1 MSKISVLTAVYND
14 EAHIRKCLDSLCSQT
29 LKDIQII
36 CIDDHSTDSTLSIL
50 RKYAANDPRVV
61 VVEQAENLGQAVAR
75 NEGIK
80 VADGEFITM
89 LDSDD
94 WFAPD
99 SLEKAYQALS
109 ENEACDCALFRL
121 MLCYPDESGDG
132 LRMEEFENHTTH
144 QLMEG
149 RDAFVLS
156 LDQSIHGLY
165 LARAE
170 LFRQY
175 PYDTSCRLYSDDN
188 TTCIHY
194 LHSRNVVF
202 CEGEYFYLKH
212 KDASTSR
219 PSVLRFEYMFANLNL
234 KRTLEQ
240 EAEAGML
247 GTHSESQRILDFYES
262 HRWLI
267 VIDCYYFYYLY
278 RKQFSQEERELVR
291 EKFQEILQSIE
302 THRISWNLRIKPGYV
317 PTKRWWL
324 FNAMENAYFFL
335 KHKFSPSDH
344 FD

>member
-29 LKDIQII
+29 LSDIQII

-50 RKYAANDPRVV
+50 HEYAEKDPRVLV
-61 VVEQAENLGQAVAR
+61 LEQEENRGQAVAR

-80 VADGEFITM
+80 LADGEFITM

-99 SLEKAYQALS
+99 SLEKAYNAL
-109 ENEACDCALFRL
+109 NESDECDCALFKL
-121 MLCYPDESGDG
+121 MLCYPEEEGDG
-132 LRMEEFENHTTH
+132 IRMEEFENHTTH
-144 QLMEG
+144 KLMTG
-149 RDAFVLS
+149 KDAFVLS

-188 TTCIHY
+188 TTCVHY
-194 LHSRNVVF
+194 LHSRHVVF
-202 CEGEYFYLKH
+202 SEGEYFYLKH
-212 KDASTSR
+212 KDASTSK
-219 PSVLRFEYMFANLNL
+219 PTILRFEYMFANLNL
-234 KRTLEQ
+234 KRTLER

-247 GTHSESQRILDFYES
+247 GSDSESQKILDFYES

-267 VIDCYYFYYLY
+267 VVDCYYFYYLY
-278 RKQFSQEERELVR
+278 RKQFTAEER
-291 EKFQEILQSIE
+291 QEIKSQFAEILNTIE
-302 THRISWNLRIKPGYV
+302 TRRISWNLRIKPGYTPV
-317 PTKRWWL
+317 KRWWL
-324 FNAMENAYFFL
+324 FNAMENVYFFV
-335 KHKFSPSDH
+335 KHKVSPSDH
-344 FD
+344 F

>member
-14 EAHIRKCLDSLCSQT
+14 EAHISKCLDSLCAQT
-29 LKDIQII
+29 LSDIQII
-36 CIDDHSTDSTLSIL
+36 CIDDCSTDSTLSIL
-50 RKYAANDPRVV
+50 KDYASVDPRIVV
-61 VVEQAENLGQAVAR
+61 IEQPENRGQAIAR

-99 SLEKAYQALS
+99 SLEKAYNALS
-109 ENEACDCALFRL
+109 ESDECDCALFKL
-121 MLCYPDESGDG
+121 MLCYPNEEDG
-132 LRMEEFENHTTH
+132 SIRMEEFVNHTTH
-144 QLMEG
+144 KLMEG

-202 CEGEYFYLKH
+202 CDGEYFYLKH
-212 KDASTSR
+212 KDASTSK
-219 PSVLRFEYMFANLNL
+219 PSILRFDYMFANLNL

-240 EAEAGML
+240 ECQAGML
-247 GTHSESQRILDFYES
+247 GSKSESQRILDFYES

-267 VIDCYYFYYLY
+267 VVDCYYFYYLH
-278 RKQFSQEERELVR
+278 RKQFSLDERKKIKLLF
-291 EKFQEILQSIE
+291 KEILDTIE
-302 THRISWNLRIKPGYV
+302 PKRISWNLRIKPGYTPV
-317 PTKRWWL
+317 KRWWL
-324 FNAMENAYFFL
+324 FNSIENFYFFL
-335 KHKFSPSDH
+335 KQKVSPSDH
-344 FD
+344 F

>member
-29 LKDIQII
+29 LEDIQII
-36 CIDDHSTDSTLSIL
+36 CIDDHSTDTSLLIL
-50 RKYAANDPRVV
+50 KEYASRDPRIVV
-61 VVEQAENLGQAVAR
+61 LEQPENRGQAIAR

-80 VADGEFITM
+80 IADGEFITM

-99 SLEKAYQALS
+99 ALEKAYEALHES
-109 ENEACDCALFRL
+109 PECDCALFKL
-121 MLCYPDESGDG
+121 MLCYPEDEGDG
-132 LRMEEFENHTTH
+132 IRMEEFVNHTTH
-144 QLMEG
+144 KLMAG
-149 RDAFVLS
+149 IDAFVLS

-170 LFRQY
+170 LFREY

-202 CEGEYFYLKH
+202 CDGEYYYLKH
-212 KDASTSR
+212 KDASTAK
-219 PSVLRFEYMFANLNL
+219 PSILRFDYMYANLNL
-234 KRTLEQ
+234 KRTLER
-240 EAEAGML
+240 ESEAGML
-247 GTHSESQRILDFYES
+247 GSHSDSQKILDFYES

-267 VIDCYYFYYLY
+267 VIDSYYFYYLY
-278 RKQFSQEERELVR
+278 RKQFSQEECQAIKERF
-291 EKFQEILQSIE
+291 KDILQTIE
-302 THRISWNLRIKPGYV
+302 PRRISWNLRIKPGYTPV
-317 PTKRWWL
+317 KRWWL
-324 FNAMENAYFFL
+324 FKTIENFYFFL

-344 FD
+344 F

>member
-14 EAHIRKCLDSLCSQT
+14 EAHIRTCLDSLCSQT
-29 LKDIQII
+29 FQDIQII

-50 RKYAANDPRVV
+50 KEFAEKDSRVV
-61 VVEQAENLGQAVAR
+61 VIEQPENLGQAIAR

-80 VADGEFITM
+80 IADGDYITM

-99 SLEKAYQALS
+99 ALEKAYNALS
-109 ENEACDCALFRL
+109 ESEECDCALFKV
-121 MLCYPDESGDG
+121 MLCYPNEGEEG
-132 LRMEEFENHTTH
+132 MRMEEFQNHTTH
-144 QLMEG
+144 KLLSG
-149 RDAFVLS
+149 KDAFVLS

-165 LARAE
+165 LTKAE

-194 LHSRNVVF
+194 LHSRAVVF
-202 CEGEYFYLKH
+202 SEGEYFYLKH
-212 KDASTSR
+212 KDASTSK
-219 PSVLRFEYMFANLNL
+219 PTILRFDYMYANLNL

-240 EAEAGML
+240 ESAAGML
-247 GTHSESQRILDFYES
+247 GSSSESQKILDFYES

-278 RKQFSQEERELVR
+278 KKQFSPEERLEIKR
-291 EKFQEILQSIE
+291 QFKEILNTIE
-302 THRISWNLRIKPGYV
+302 TKRVSWNLRIKPGYTPV
-317 PTKRWWL
+317 KRWWL
-324 FNAMENAYFFL
+324 FNSIENLYFFM
-335 KHKFSPSDH
+335 KHKLSPSDH
-344 FD
+344 F